1 MLGRLQVT
9 GWAFPDGIV
18 QKKENPEYE
27 KSNESESIKQNLKL
41 KECKLYFSS
50 VSPFQAAK

>member
-41 KECKLYFSS
+41 KECKRYFSS
-50 VSPFQAAK
+50 VSPF